1 MIRSLPPPRPQP
13 AAAPVAAPRTCPQ
26 PAWTAQL
33 RGVSQ
38 AASPQPAPRT
48 AQPSRSVSQ
57 LRQAFQQ
64 AASQPPAKT
73 LARPAGK
80 LRLPMP
86 LADSASTR
94 ANAAP
99 TPRRDPMALLRQRMT
114 PEALKDFEQKL
125 ADTAGKR
132 APVKTP
138 QQSVAVVQAAPAVMA
153 APASPVLAATPRP
166 TQPGQIPPPPPPP
179 PPVNA
184 AAPAAGPA
192 RVWNKIAAA
201 SAADIQQLRDEQSQK
216 LRKEP
221 GSKPSA
227 ASPAGNELIK
237 ELKERQALR
246 EQRMAARAADA
257 QER

>member
-13 AAAPVAAPRTCPQ
+13 VAAPVAAPRTCPQ

-86 LADSASTR
+86 LADNASTR

-153 APASPVLAATPRP
+153 AAPQP

-201 SAADIQQLRDEQSQK
+201 SATDIQQLRDEQSQK

>member
-1 MIRSLPPPRPQP
+1 MIRSLSPAPRALSATPPPT
-13 AAAPVAAPRTCPQ
+13 APKPSPSS
-26 PAWTAQL
+26 AWTAQL

-38 AASPQPAPRT
+38 GAAPQPAPRT
-48 AQPSRSVSQ
+48 AQPGRSVGL

-64 AASQPPAKT
+64 AAPQARAETS
-73 LARPAGK
+73 ARPMAK
-80 LRLPMP
+80 LQQPAP
-86 LADSASTR
+86 LADVGPAR
-94 ANAAP
+94 ADAAP
-99 TPRRDPMALLRQRMT
+99 TPKRDPMALLRQRMT

-132 APVKTP
+132 APAKAP
-138 QQSVAVVQAAPAVMA
+138 QAPAAVVQAAPAAA
-153 APASPVLAATPRP
+153 APPAAPVLAAAPQP
-166 TQPGQIPPPPPPP
+166 TQPGQIPPPPPPPPP

-192 RVWNKIAAA
+192 RAWNKIAAA

-227 ASPAGNELIK
+227 ASPAGAELIN
-237 ELKERQALR
+237 ELKERQ
-246 EQRMAARAADA
+246 QKMAARAASA
-257 QER
+257 QLR

>member
-64 AASQPPAKT
+64 AAPQARAEIS
-73 LARPAGK
+73 ARPMGK
-80 LRLPMP
+80 LRQAMAQVNGGPARADAAPMP
-86 LADSASTR
+86 K
-94 ANAAP
+94 
-99 TPRRDPMALLRQRMT
+99 RDPMALQRMLKMS
-114 PEALKDFEQKL
+114 PETFLAFQKSL
-125 ADTAGKR
+125 EGSAGKR
-132 APVKTP
+132 APAKETP
-138 QQSVAVVQAAPAVMA
+138 MPAAVVQTAPTAPTAPVLSAAPQ
-153 APASPVLAATPRP
+153 P

-179 PPVNA
+179 PPPSVNA

-192 RVWNKIAAA
+192 RAWNKVAAA
-201 SAADIQQLRDEQSQK
+201 SVADIQQLRDEQSQK

-221 GSKPSA
+221 SSKPSTA
-227 ASPAGNELIK
+227 TPEGTKLIN
-237 ELKERQALR
+237 ELKERI
-246 EQRMAARAADA
+246 AARADSA